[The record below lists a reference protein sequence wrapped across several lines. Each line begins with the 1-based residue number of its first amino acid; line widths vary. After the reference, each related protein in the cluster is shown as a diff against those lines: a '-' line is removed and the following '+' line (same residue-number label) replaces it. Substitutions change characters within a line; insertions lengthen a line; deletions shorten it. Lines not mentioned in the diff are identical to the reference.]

1 MSSTNKFSNNV
12 REPAVAGMFYPATAT
27 ELRASVE
34 SYLAQIPD
42 TTPSPP
48 AKAIVAPHAGY
59 VFSGAVAA
67 HSYASWRDL
76 GDRVRRVVVLGPS
89 HRVYLR
95 GMALP
100 ASSAFITPLGRV
112 DIDHELAEAVRSM
125 PDVITDNT
133 PHAAEHS
140 VEVQL
145 PFLQTLFRNFELL
158 PIVVGDARAE
168 SVAAVLDRVWGGAET
183 RIVISTDLSHYHS
196 YTTANEID
204 SATSAAIRALQY
216 EAIGP
221 EQACGCMPLRGLLYY
236 ARQHG
241 LHIDELARCNS
252 GDTAGPRDQVVGYA
266 AYALNG

>member
-1 MSSTNKFSNNV
+1 MNSTDKFSNHV
-12 REPAVAGMFYPATAT
+12 REPAVAGLFYPGTAT

-34 SYLAQIPD
+34 RCLAQIPGD
-42 TTPSPP
+42 AATPQ
-48 AKAIVAPHAGY
+48 AKAIIAPHAGY
-59 VFSGAVAA
+59 VFSGTVAA
-67 HSYASWRDL
+67 RAYAGWRDL
-76 GDRVRRVVVLGPS
+76 GDPISRVVVLGPS

-112 DIDHELAEAVRSM
+112 DIDRELAERVRTM
-125 PDVITDNT
+125 PDVVIDDT

-140 VEVQL
+140 IEVQL

-158 PIVVGDARAE
+158 PVVVGDARAT
-168 SVAAVLDRVWGGAET
+168 SVARLLEQVWGGPET
-183 RIVISTDLSHYHS
+183 RIVISTDLSHYQN
-196 YTTANEID
+196 YTAANAID
-204 SATSAAIRALQY
+204 SATSAAIRTLQY

-236 ARQHG
+236 AREHG
-241 LHIDELARCNS
+241 LRIDELARCNS

-266 AYALNG
+266 AYALHD